1 MDLLIVTNVGVAWFL
16 WGLISPGLEAAAD
29 GARAPIEGEGTAGLV
44 LVTGAGQARD
54 IGVRHPGLIL
64 VGGFLAALRDVPE
77 QVVSAREGLV
87 TFDLG
92 AGCMRKNSMVT
103 GAPYELSTVYA

>member
-1 MDLLIVTNVGVAWFL
+1 MDLLIVTNVGVARFL
-16 WGLISPGLEAAAD
+16 WGLTSPGLEAAAD